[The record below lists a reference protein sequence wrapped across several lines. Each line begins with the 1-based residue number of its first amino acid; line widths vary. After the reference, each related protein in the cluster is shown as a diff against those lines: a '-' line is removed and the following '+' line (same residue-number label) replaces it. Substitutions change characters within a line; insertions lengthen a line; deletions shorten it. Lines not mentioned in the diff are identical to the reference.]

1 VSMRRFLFGLLL
13 LTLPVT
19 LPLRAW
25 NATGHRI
32 VAAIAYDRLT
42 PQAKARVDELLRQHP
57 DFANLPSR
65 EAFLT
70 ASVWPDAIRNDPRFY
85 DDTAANPKPTP
96 LLAGFP
102 SMARHTNWHYIDLPF
117 SPDGTPLEQP
127 KKPNALVELRRI
139 LKEPAL
145 TAYDLPWLI
154 HLTGDVHQPLHC
166 TSRFT
171 KQLPHGD
178 QGGNLV
184 FVTPGRNLHSFWDGL
199 AGADTSEEFV
209 NRFATGATAELVRAK
224 GPNPRLSRDPKRW
237 IDEAFALAQHDVYTF
252 GPASGSRENPI
263 TLPENYEAE
272 ARQIARVQ
280 LAKSGFRLAAVLNAK
295 LGR

>member
-1 VSMRRFLFGLLL
+1 MRRFLPALLL
-13 LTLPVT
+13 LTLPLT
-19 LPLRAW
+19 PSLRAW
-25 NATGHRI
+25 NATGHRVI
-32 VAAIAYDRLT
+32 AAIAYDHLT
-42 PQAKARVDELLRQHP
+42 PRAKARVDELLKQHP

-65 EAFLT
+65 EAFLA

-85 DDTAANPKPTP
+85 DDTAANSKPTP

-139 LKEPAL
+139 LKEPSL

-184 FVTPGRNLHSFWDGL
+184 FVTPGRNLHSLWDGL
-199 AGADTSEEFV
+199 AGTEISDEFV
-209 NRFATGATAELVRAK
+209 NRFATGVTAELVRGK

-237 IDEAFALAQHDVYTF
+237 IDEGFALAEHDVYTF
-252 GPASGSRENPI
+252 GPASGSRENPVE
-263 TLPENYEAE
+263 LPENYEAG
-272 ARQIARVQ
+272 ARRIARVQ
-280 LAKSGFRLAAVLNAK
+280 LAKAGFRLAAILNAK

>member
-1 VSMRRFLFGLLL
+1 MRRFLLGLLL
-13 LTLPVT
+13 LALPVT
-19 LPLRAW
+19 VPLEAW

-32 VAAIAYDRLT
+32 IAAIAYDHLT
-42 PQAKARVDELLRQHP
+42 PQARARVDQLLKQHP
-57 DFANLPSR
+57 DLATMPSR

-117 SPDGTPLEQP
+117 SPDGTTIEQP

-139 LKEPAL
+139 LKTPEL

-154 HLTGDVHQPLHC
+154 HLTGDVHQPLHA

-171 KQLPHGD
+171 RQLPHGD

-184 FVTPGRNLHSFWDGL
+184 FVKPGRNLHSFWDGL
-199 AGADTSEEFV
+199 AGTEVSDESV
-209 NRFATGATAELVRAK
+209 NRAATVVNAELVQARGA
-224 GPNPRLSRDPKRW
+224 NPRLSRDPKRW
-237 IDEAFALAQHDVYTF
+237 IEESFALAQQEVYTF
-252 GPASGSRENPI
+252 GPASGSRESPI
-263 TLPENYEAE
+263 VLPADYETKAH
-272 ARQIARVQ
+272 QIARAQ
-280 LAKSGFRLAAVLNAK
+280 IARAGLRLAAVLNAK

>member
-1 VSMRRFLFGLLL
+1 MRHFLPALLL
-13 LTLPVT
+13 LTLP
-19 LPLRAW
+19 LEAW

-32 VAAIAYDRLT
+32 IAAIAYDHLT
-42 PQAKARVDELLRQHP
+42 PQAKARVDELLKQHP

-70 ASVWPDAIRNDPRFY
+70 AATWPDTIRNDPRFF
-85 DDTAANPKPTP
+85 DDTAKDPKPTP
-96 LLAGFP
+96 LLPGFP

-127 KKPNALVELRRI
+127 KKPNALVELRRM
-139 LKEPAL
+139 LKEAGL
-145 TAYDLPWLI
+145 SAYDLPWLI

-166 TSRFT
+166 VSRFT
-171 KQLPHGD
+171 RELPHGD

-199 AGADTSEEFV
+199 PGTDVSDTSV
-209 NRFATGATAELVRAK
+209 NRVAAGVAAELTAAK
-224 GPNPRLSRDPKRW
+224 GPNPRLSRNPKRW
-237 IDEAFALAQHDVYTF
+237 IDEGFALAQREVYTF
-252 GPASGSRENPI
+252 GNASGTRENLI
-263 TLPENYEAE
+263 ALPESYQTS
-272 ARQIARVQ
+272 ARQIARTQ
-280 LAKSGFRLAAVLNAK
+280 LATAGFRLAEVLNEK

>member
-1 VSMRRFLFGLLL
+1 MRRFLLGLLL
-13 LTLPVT
+13 IT
-19 LPLRAW
+19 LPLQAW
-25 NATGHRI
+25 NAAGHRI
-32 VAAIAYDRLT
+32 IAAIAYDHLT
-42 PQAKARVDELLRQHP
+42 PQAKARVDELLKQHP

-127 KKPNALVELRRI
+127 KKPNALIELRRI
-139 LKEPAL
+139 LKAPGL

-184 FVTPGRNLHSFWDGL
+184 YVTPGRNLHSLWDGL
-199 AGADTSEEFV
+199 AGTETSDEFV
-209 NRFATGATAELVRAK
+209 NRVAAGVTLELLQAK

-237 IDEAFALAQHDVYTF
+237 IEEGFTLAEKDVYTF
-252 GPASGSRENPI
+252 GAASGSRDNPI
-263 TLPENYEAE
+263 SLQESYEAH
-272 ARQIARVQ
+272 AHQIARVQ
-280 LAKSGFRLAAVLNAK
+280 LAKAGYRLAAVLNAK
-295 LGR
+295 LDR